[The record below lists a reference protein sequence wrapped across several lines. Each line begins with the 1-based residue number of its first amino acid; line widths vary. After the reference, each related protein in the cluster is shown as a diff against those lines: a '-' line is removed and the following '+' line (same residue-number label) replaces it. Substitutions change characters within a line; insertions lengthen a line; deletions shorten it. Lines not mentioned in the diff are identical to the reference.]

1 MHSYNCLR
9 VKSELPRC
17 FHSSYFFCTLL
28 DFSFRL
34 THAPFHQT
42 EQVFRLF
49 CFTHGSVL
57 LETWPKA
64 ERSNRSTTQIL
75 QYLEIVFITW
85 IIMLLYKS
93 VSVSQNIQNTA
104 RLSNKTEYKWP
115 LRQFLAEPSAP
126 SPHMPHEY
134 KPMSLPSTLSAL
146 WCYELA
152 LQWLAELSFFSVI
165 VDFSN
170 LEGSKCFYNNP

>member
-17 FHSSYFFCTLL
+17 FHNRYFFCTLL

-34 THAPFHQT
+34 THTPFHQT

-49 CFTHGSVL
+49 CFTHSSVL
-57 LETWPKA
+57 LETWPRA
-64 ERSNRSTTQIL
+64 ERSNHSTTQIL
-75 QYLEIVFITW
+75 QYLEIVFITR

-93 VSVSQNIQNTA
+93 VSVSRNIQNTA
-104 RLSNKTEYKWP
+104 RLSNKTEHKWP
-115 LRQFLAEPSAP
+115 LSQFLAEPSAP

-134 KPMSLPSTLSAL
+134 KPVSLPSTLSAL

-152 LQWLAELSFFSVI
+152 LQWLTELSFFCNCG
-165 VDFSN
+165 F
-170 LEGSKCFYNNP
+170 L